1 MKVGLAHLK
10 EDPMSFVQIIEF
22 QTSRIGE
29 FDAALDDWIAKSE
42 GWRAPTRAV
51 HTEDRDRPGTYL
63 QIVEFPS
70 YEKAMENS
78 ARPETAEFA
87 QRLVALCDGPPTFRN
102 LDVLREVAM

>member
-1 MKVGLAHLK
+1 MA
-10 EDPMSFVQIIEF
+10 FVQIIEF
-22 QTSRIGE
+22 QTSKIAE
-29 FDAALDDWIAKSE
+29 FDAALDEWMAKSE

-51 HTEDRDRPGTYL
+51 HAEDRDRPGTYL

-78 ARPETAEFA
+78 TRPETTEFA
-87 QRLVALCDGPPTFRN
+87 QRLARLCDGPPMFRN